1 MKLAEALILRAD
13 TQNRVHE
20 LTTRLNRVVKV
31 QEGDEPVENPQE
43 LLTELDRATAE
54 LEIVIRRINR
64 TNSATDLADGVTIT
78 DALAQ
83 RDVLMTK
90 RNALTQVVN
99 TAAQKQTRYG
109 NSEIRFVTTVNVA
122 ELQRQVDDLSRQYRE
137 LDAQIQ
143 QQNWLVDLIE
153 N

>member
-13 TQNRVHE
+13 TQSRVHE

-31 QEGDEPVENPQE
+31 QEGDTPVENPQD
-43 LLTELDRATAE
+43 LLTELDRATDE
-54 LEIVIRRINR
+54 LETVIRRINR
-64 TNSATDLADGVTIT
+64 TNSATELENGVTIT
-78 DALAQ
+78 DALAR

-90 RNALTQVVN
+90 RSSLSQVVN
-99 TAAQKQTRYG
+99 TAAHQQNRYG
-109 NSEIRFVTTVNVA
+109 NSEIRFVTTVDVA
-122 ELQRQVDDLSRQYRE
+122 ALQRQVDDLSRQYRE

-153 N
+153 D